1 MFPESP
7 CREAGRTLGPKQAL
21 HSRYNPQG
29 EAEKYLNSLDVPGGI
44 RFFILIEPGEEYLV
58 PLLYQKFP
66 EARIIALHVQAPKT
80 PTVAGETPV
89 IRWSPEKGMPLQAF
103 LEQEI
108 PDTLAAAIRIIE
120 WRPALAVYGEQYRRL
135 LQETVDFLKRI
146 DANMRTTRA
155 FGRRWF
161 RNFFKNLMLIQKVL
175 VLDRA
180 ASVPVIIT
188 AAGPS
193 LEEAVPRIKALR
205 HQSPHWILAV
215 SSSVRALRCRG
226 ILPDLV
232 ITTDG
237 GGWACFHLYECL
249 RSLDTQASPVLAAS
263 LSAALPSQC
272 GGLTLLPISDG
283 SLWQT
288 LILQGL
294 GIPFISLA
302 QRGTVSASALDL
314 ARVLTRGRIYLAGM
328 DLAHKDIRTH
338 VRPYGFD
345 RLWEQG
351 ASRLTPVYTQTFTRS
366 RAILAGGSHAIYAA
380 WFRQHLQTYPERLY
394 SLGTNN
400 PVFNTL
406 KPGTPPHQAGRF
418 PLARIREIPRQD
430 NPVKQAGA
438 LLVKALASPPVGTK
452 LSGELGSLLGLDEPQ
467 AHRVESL
474 STLILSLIEPYERA
488 RAGKDG

>member
-1 MFPESP
+1 MVPESP
-7 CREAGRTLGPKQAL
+7 WGDTGVGSKPAL

-29 EAEKYLNSLDVPGGI
+29 EAEKYLNALDVPQGI
-44 RFFILIEPGEEYLV
+44 RFFILIEPGREYLI
-58 PLLYQKFP
+58 PLLHQKFP
-66 EARIIALHVQAPKT
+66 EVRIIALHVQAQKT
-80 PTVAGETPV
+80 PTVAEETPV
-89 IRWSPEKGMPLQAF
+89 LRWSPEGGIPLQTF

-120 WRPALAVYGEQYRRL
+120 WRPALAVYGERYRWL
-135 LQETVDFLKRI
+135 LKETVDFIKRI

-161 RNFFKNLMLIQKVL
+161 RNFFKNLMLIQRVL
-175 VLDRA
+175 VQDRA

-193 LEEAVPRIKALR
+193 LEEAVPLITALQR
-205 HQSPHWILAV
+205 QSPHRILAV
-215 SSSVRALRCRG
+215 SSSVQALRWRG

-249 RSLDTQASPVLAAS
+249 RGMDTQASLVLAAS

-272 GGLTLLPISDG
+272 RHLVLLPISDG

-294 GIPFISLA
+294 GIPFISLT

-314 ARVLTRGRIYLAGM
+314 ALILTQGTIYLAGM

-338 VRPYGFD
+338 ARPYGFD
-345 RLWEQG
+345 RLLEQG
-351 ASRLTPVYTQTFTRS
+351 ASRLNPVYTQGFTRS
-366 RAILAGGSHAIYAA
+366 RGILSSGSHDIYAA
-380 WFRQHLQTYPERLY
+380 WFRQHLQTYPERIY
-394 SLGTNN
+394 TLGANN
-400 PVFNTL
+400 PVFTIL
-406 KPGTPPHQAGRF
+406 KPGIPPHQAGRHGV
-418 PLARIREIPRQD
+418 ARTLKILWQD
-430 NPVKQAGA
+430 NPVKQGGA
-438 LLVKALASPPVGTK
+438 LLVKALANPLTGAR
-452 LSGELGSLLGLDEPQ
+452 LYGELGSLLALDESE
-467 AHRVESL
+467 AHTVETL
-474 STLILSLIEPYERA
+474 SALILSLIEPYA
-488 RAGKDG
+488 RAKAR